1 MNSLL
6 WRYTPATIRAAA
18 LRPLVL
24 AALVLPAAA
33 EAQHS
38 VARLWNEAALHAVRN
53 DFPRPTVHARNLFH
67 LAVAMYDAWAAYDND
82 APAWLL
88 GKEVGGFRCGFDGV
102 EPPAALLAA
111 RQEAISF
118 AAYRLLMHRYKDS
131 PRAEETLPRFDTI
144 FASYGYDPGI
154 TSTDYAGGSA
164 AALGN
169 YIARCVIDFGLQD
182 GANEENGYAN
192 RYYEPVNPPLY
203 AALRGN
209 REILDPNRW
218 QPLVV
223 KEFIDQTNVVY
234 NGEQP
239 DFDSPEWGRV
249 TPFALG
255 AGELNFNERDGNQYW
270 IYHDPGPPVHADAEG
285 EAPLE
290 EVYKWSHTLPLLWSS
305 HLDPADGVEIDI
317 SPASLGNFDL
327 DDFGTIENFPRT
339 IEGLGAFYN
348 RFDGRGPGRGR
359 GLNPHTGEPY
369 RPVMVPRG
377 DFARVV
383 AEFWPDGPGDESV
396 PGYWFVLLNSV
407 GDHPLFEKRFA
418 GRGPV
423 LDGLEWDVRAY
434 LTLGGALHDA
444 AVAAWSIKGWYD
456 YIRPIGAI
464 RWMAE
469 KGQSSDPGLPRYS
482 PDGLPLVD
490 GFIETIREGDPV
502 AEVAGDPNFHVGR
515 VKAYTWKG
523 PDFIDDPETDAAGV
537 TWILAVAWWT
547 YQAANYVT
555 PPNAGYVSAPAAFSR
570 AAAEVMTLLTG
581 DEFFPGGL
589 GEFRAEKDEFLQLEN
604 GPSVD
609 VTLQWATYRDA
620 ADQASLATFWAG
632 IQSPIDDIPG
642 RLIGRRVG
650 IDAFHRAGELF
661 SRPGTAVEET
671 AAAALPGALALA
683 QNFPNPFNAGTTIRF
698 DLDRP
703 GEIEL
708 SLYDLNGQRVAALAR
723 GWRPAGGYEIR
734 WDARDEQGFG
744 LASGV
749 YVYRL
754 RAGARSH
761 SRKLLLLR

>member
-1 MNSLL
+1 MPRPTLPKIGTAS
-6 WRYTPATIRAAA
+6 
-18 LRPLVL
+18 LRPLAL
-24 AALVLPAAA
+24 AALILPAAA
-33 EAQHS
+33 DARHS
-38 VARLWNEAALHAVRN
+38 VARLWNEAALHAIRN
-53 DFPRPTVHARNLFH
+53 DFPKPAVHARNLFH
-67 LAVAMYDAWAAYDND
+67 LSVAMYDAWAAYDTS
-82 APAWLL
+82 PAWLL
-88 GKEVGGFRCGFDGV
+88 GNEVGGFPCGFEGV
-102 EPPAALLAA
+102 EPPADLRAA
-111 RQEAISF
+111 REEAISY
-118 AAYRLLMHRYKDS
+118 AAYRLLMHRYADS
-131 PRAEETLPRFDTI
+131 PRPEETLPRFDTV
-144 FASYGYDPGI
+144 FASYGHDPAF
-154 TSTDYAGGSA
+154 TSTDYAGGPP

-192 RYYEPVNPPLY
+192 RFYEPVNPPLY
-203 AALRGN
+203 TALRGN
-209 REILDPNRW
+209 RQILDPNRW

-223 KEFIDQTNVVY
+223 KEFIDQTDAVY

-249 TPFALG
+249 TPFSLAARDLT
-255 AGELNFNERDGNQYW
+255 LKERDGNQYPV
-270 IYHDPGPPVHADAEG
+270 YHDPGPPVHADTEG

-290 EVYKWSHTLPLLWSS
+290 EVYKWSHTLPLIWSS
-305 HLDPADGVEIDI
+305 HLDPADGVEIDV
-317 SPASLGNFDL
+317 SPASRGNFDV
-327 DDFGTIENFPRT
+327 DEFGTIADFPRT
-339 IEGLGAFYN
+339 IEGLGAFYD

-359 GLNPHTGEPY
+359 DLNPHTGEPY
-369 RPVMVPRG
+369 RPVTVPRG
-377 DFARVV
+377 DFARVA

-396 PGYWFVLLNSV
+396 PGYWYVILNNVS
-407 GDHPLFEKRFA
+407 DHPLFEKRFA
-418 GRGPV
+418 GQGPV
-423 LDGLEWDVRAY
+423 LDELEWDVKAY

-444 AVAAWSIKGWYD
+444 AVATWSIKGWYD

-469 KGQSSDPGLPRYS
+469 KGQSSDPELPRYS

-502 AEVAGDPNFHVGR
+502 AEVAGDPDFHVGR
-515 VKAYTWKG
+515 VKVYTWKG
-523 PDFIDDPETDAAGV
+523 PDFIIDPETDAAGV

-570 AAAEVMTLLTG
+570 AAAETMTLLTG

-589 GEFRAEKDEFLQLEN
+589 AEFRAEADEFLQLEN

-632 IQSPIDDIPG
+632 IQSPIEDIPG

-661 SRPGTAVEET
+661 SGSQTAVEERGQ
-671 AAAALPGALALA
+671 AALPGALALE
-683 QNFPNPFNAGTTIRF
+683 QNFPNPFNAGTVIRF
-698 DLDRP
+698 DLDRA

-708 SLYDLNGQRVAALAR
+708 SLYDLAGRKVATLAR
-723 GWRPAGGYEIR
+723 GPHPAGRYEVR
-734 WDARDEQGFG
+734 WDGRGPG
-744 LASGV
+744 GSRLASGV
-749 YVYRL
+749 YQYRL
-754 RAGARSH
+754 QAGERSQ

>member
-1 MNSLL
+1 MSRHTL
-6 WRYTPATIRAAA
+6 PTIRAAA

-24 AALVLPAAA
+24 AALILPAAA
-33 EAQHS
+33 DARHS

-53 DFPRPTVHARNLFH
+53 DFPRPAVHARNLFH
-67 LAVAMYDAWAAYDND
+67 LSVAMYDAWAAYGTS
-82 APAWLL
+82 PTWLL
-88 GKEVGGFRCGFDGV
+88 GNEAGGFRCGFEGV
-102 EPPAALLAA
+102 EPPADLRAA
-111 RQEAISF
+111 REEAISY
-118 AAYRLLMHRYKDS
+118 AAYRLLTHRYENS
-131 PRAEETLPRFDTI
+131 PRAEETLPRFDTV
-144 FASYGYDPGI
+144 FASYGYDPAF
-154 TSTDYAGGSA
+154 TSTDYAGGPP

-192 RYYEPVNPPLY
+192 RFYEPVNPPLY

-209 REILDPNRW
+209 RQILDPNRW

-223 KEFIDQTNVVY
+223 KEFIDQTDAVY

-239 DFDSPEWGRV
+239 DFDSPEWGGV
-249 TPFALG
+249 TPFSLD
-255 AGELNFNERDGNQYW
+255 AGDLTLKERDGNQYR
-270 IYHDPGPPVHADAEG
+270 IYHDPGPPVHADTEG

-290 EVYKWSHTLPLLWSS
+290 EVYKWSHTLPLIWSS
-305 HLDPADGVEIDI
+305 HLDPADGVEVDI

-327 DDFGTIENFPRT
+327 DEFGTIADFPRT
-339 IEGLGAFYN
+339 IEGLGAFYD
-348 RFDGRGPGRGR
+348 RFDGRGRGRGR
-359 GLNPHTGEPY
+359 DLNPHTGEPY
-369 RPVMVPRG
+369 HPVMVPRG
-377 DFARVV
+377 DYSRVA

-396 PGYWFVLLNSV
+396 PGYWFVILNNVS
-407 GDHPLFEKRFA
+407 DHPLFEKRFA
-418 GRGPV
+418 GQGPV
-423 LDGLEWDVRAY
+423 LDDLEWDVKAY

-444 AVAAWSIKGWYD
+444 AIATWSIKGWYD

-469 KGQSSDPGLPRYS
+469 KGQSSDPELPRYS

-502 AEVAGDPNFHVGR
+502 AEVAGDPDFHVGR
-515 VKAYTWKG
+515 VKVYTWKG
-523 PDFIDDPETDAAGV
+523 PDFIIDPETDAAGV

-547 YQAANYVT
+547 YQAANFVT

-570 AAAEVMTLLTG
+570 AAAETVTLLTG

-589 GEFRAEKDEFLQLEN
+589 GEFRAEADEFLQLEN

-609 VTLQWATYRDA
+609 VNLQWATYRDA

-661 SRPGTAVEET
+661 SGSQTAVEET
-671 AAAALPGALALA
+671 GQAAQPGALALE
-683 QNFPNPFNAGTTIRF
+683 QNFPNPFNAGTVIRF

-708 SLYDLNGQRVAALAR
+708 SLYDLGGRKVATLAR
-723 GWRPAGGYEIR
+723 GPRPAGRYEVR
-734 WDARDEQGFG
+734 WDGQGRDGSR

-749 YVYRL
+749 YLYRL
-754 RAGARSH
+754 QAGERSQ

>member
-1 MNSLL
+1 MS
-6 WRYTPATIRAAA
+6 RQTPPTIRAAA
-18 LRPLVL
+18 LGTVVL
-24 AALVLPAAA
+24 AALILPAAA
-33 EAQHS
+33 DAQHS

-53 DFPRPTVHARNLFH
+53 DFARPTVHARNLFH
-67 LAVAMYDAWAAYDND
+67 VAVAMYDAWAAYDDN
-82 APAWLL
+82 AQAWLL
-88 GKEVGGFRCGFDGV
+88 GNEVGGFPCEFEGV
-102 EPPAALLAA
+102 EPPADLRAA
-111 RQEAISF
+111 REEAISH
-118 AAYRLLMHRYKDS
+118 AAYRLLRHRYKSS
-131 PRAEETLPRFDTI
+131 PRAEETLPRFDTV

-154 TSTDYAGGSA
+154 TSTDYAGGSP

-169 YIARCVIDFGLQD
+169 YIADCVIDFGLRD
-182 GANEENGYAN
+182 GANEANGYSN

-223 KEFIDQTNVVY
+223 KEFVDQTNFVY
-234 NGEQP
+234 SGKQP
-239 DFDSPEWGRV
+239 DFVSPEWGRV
-249 TPFALG
+249 TPFALRP
-255 AGELNFNERDGNQYW
+255 ESLTIKERDGNKYW
-270 IYHDPGPPVHADAEG
+270 VYHDPGPPVLADTDG
-285 EAPLE
+285 EAPYG
-290 EVYKWSHTLPLLWSS
+290 EVYKWAHTLPLIWSS
-305 HLDPADGVEIDI
+305 HLDPSDGVEIDI

-327 DDFGTIENFPRT
+327 DHLGTIDDFPRT
-339 IEGLGAFYN
+339 IDRLRAYYD
-348 RFDGRGPGRGR
+348 RFDGRGQGRGR
-359 GLNPHTGEPY
+359 GLNPRTGEPY
-369 RPVMVPRG
+369 RPVTVPRG
-377 DFARVV
+377 DFARVA
-383 AEFWPDGPGDESV
+383 AEFWPDGPGDETP
-396 PGYWFVLLNSV
+396 PGYWFVILNNV

-423 LDGLEWDVRAY
+423 LDDLEWDVKAY

-444 AVAAWSIKGWYD
+444 AVATWSIKGWYD
-456 YIRPIGAI
+456 YIRPIAAI

-469 KGQSSDPGLPRYS
+469 KGQSSDPELPKYS

-490 GFIETIREGDPV
+490 GFIETIREGDPI
-502 AEVAGDPNFHVGR
+502 AEVAGDPSFHVGR
-515 VKAYTWKG
+515 VKVYSWKG
-523 PDFIDDPETDAAGV
+523 HDFIEDPEIDAAGV

-547 YQAANYVT
+547 YQAANFVT

-589 GEFRAEKDEFLQLEN
+589 GEFRAEADEFLQLEN

-632 IQSPIDDIPG
+632 IQSPVDDIPG

-650 IDAFHRAGELF
+650 IDAFHRAGQLF
-661 SRPGTAVEET
+661 PGSPTAVEET
-671 AAAALPGALALA
+671 PQAALPGALALA
-683 QNFPNPFNAGTTIRF
+683 QNFPNPFNAGTVIRF

-708 SLYDLNGQRVAALAR
+708 SLHDLGGRRVATLAR
-723 GWRPAGGYEIR
+723 GPRPAGRYEIR
-734 WDARDEQGFG
+734 WDGHAPDGSR

-749 YVYRL
+749 YLYRL
-754 RAGARSH
+754 RAGERSR

>member
-1 MNSLL
+1 MDSLIS
-6 WRYTPATIRAAA
+6 RYTPPTIRRAA
-18 LRPLVL
+18 LRPVVL
-24 AALVLPAAA
+24 AALTLPAAA

-53 DFPRPTVHARNLFH
+53 DYARPTVHARNLFH
-67 LAVAMYDAWAAYDND
+67 LAVAMYDAWAAYDD
-82 APAWLL
+82 DTPTWLL
-88 GKEVGGFRCGFDGV
+88 GNEVGGFRCEFDGV
-102 EPPAALLAA
+102 EPPADLQAA
-111 RQEAISF
+111 REQAISY
-118 AAYRLLMHRYKDS
+118 AAYRLLRHRYKDS
-131 PRAEETLPRFDTI
+131 PRADEALPRFNTV
-144 FASYGYDPGI
+144 FASYGHDPGI
-154 TSTDYAGGSA
+154 TSTDYAGGTP

-182 GANEENGYAN
+182 GANEENGYSN

-203 AALRGN
+203 AAFRGN
-209 REILDPNRW
+209 RELLDPNRW

-234 NGEQP
+234 SGEQP
-239 DFDSPEWGRV
+239 DFVSPEWGWV
-249 TPFALG
+249 IPFALG
-255 AGELNFNERDGNQYW
+255 AEDLTSKERDGNEYRV
-270 IYHDPGPPVHADAEG
+270 YHDPGPPVHADTEG

-305 HLDPADGVEIDI
+305 HLDPTDGVEIDI

-327 DDFGTIENFPRT
+327 DDFGTIDDFPRT
-339 IEGLGAFYN
+339 IDGLRAFYD

-359 GLNPHTGEPY
+359 DLNPHTGEPY
-369 RPVMVPRG
+369 RPVTVPRG
-377 DFARVV
+377 DYARVV
-383 AEFWPDGPGDESV
+383 AEFWPDGPGDETP
-396 PGYWFVLLNSV
+396 PGYWFVILNNV

-418 GRGPV
+418 GQGPV
-423 LDGLEWDVRAY
+423 LDDLEWDVKSY

-444 AVAAWSIKGWYD
+444 AIASWSIKGWYD
-456 YIRPIGAI
+456 YIRPIAAI

-469 KGQSSDPGLPRYS
+469 KGQCSDAELPRYS
-482 PDGLPLVD
+482 PDGLPLID
-490 GFIETIREGDPV
+490 GFIETIRKGDPI
-502 AEVAGDPNFHVGR
+502 AGIAGEPDFHVGR
-515 VKAYTWKG
+515 VKVYTWKG

-547 YQAANYVT
+547 YQAANFVT

-589 GEFRAEKDEFLQLEN
+589 GEFRAEADEFLQLEN

-642 RLIGRRVG
+642 RLVGRQAG
-650 IDAFHRAGELF
+650 IDAFHLAGELF
-661 SRPGTAVEET
+661 SGPGTSVEET
-671 AAAALPGALALA
+671 AEATRPGAFALG
-683 QNFPNPFNAGTTIRF
+683 QNFPNPFNAGTVIPF

-703 GEIEL
+703 AEVEL
-708 SLYDLNGQRVAALAR
+708 SLYALGGQKVATLAR
-723 GWRPAGGYEIR
+723 GPHSSGRYEIR
-734 WDARDEQGFG
+734 WDGRRPGG
-744 LASGV
+744 SRLASGV

-754 RAGARSH
+754 RSGERSD